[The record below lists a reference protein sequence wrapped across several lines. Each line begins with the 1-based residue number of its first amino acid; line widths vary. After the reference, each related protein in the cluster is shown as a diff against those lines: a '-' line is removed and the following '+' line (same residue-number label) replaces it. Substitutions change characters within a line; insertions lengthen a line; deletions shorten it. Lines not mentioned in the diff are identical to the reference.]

1 MINTY
6 MEKVTI
12 MSDATI
18 LENQDQARTRGPYK
32 IFKDDIYALYRQGWA
47 VWQIARKMNI
57 ARRSVMRVLREQHQM
72 NGEVF

>member
-18 LENQDQARTRGPYK
+18 LENQDHARTRGPYK
-32 IFKDDIYALYRQGWA
+32 IFKDEIYALYRQGWA
-47 VWQIARKMNI
+47 VWQISRKMNI
-57 ARRSVMRVLREQHQM
+57 ARRSVMRVLREQDQV